1 MGDIPRHD
9 LKPSQ
14 YLKQLKDVTVDHTQ
28 KQHLLKTIPPRLRE
42 IMGKEVE
49 DMSAQEVATMAE
61 SFFDRQGRPLEKI
74 SNPIN
79 HVSSASSASSNTSSN
94 ASSSSNSSSST
105 FTTAFNDED
114 ETDVNFVR
122 RNGGRNGQQQ
132 RGRSRNSRSQ
142 SCPNFKRNSSNA
154 SSTRQ
159 NQQDNSSSTHPPGTC
174 RFHRCFGDKSLKCV
188 TDCPCYK
195 SFLASQGKRGP
206 TSVNGDPPPSSSSSS
221 NIKNNLLYVHNAS
234 TKQKWLIDGGAV
246 L

>member
-9 LKPSQ
+9 LQPSQ
-14 YLKQLKDVTVDHTQ
+14 YLKQLEEDTQDVTVDHIR

-94 ASSSSNSSSST
+94 ASSSSNASPST
-105 FTTAFNDED
+105 FTAAFSDED

-132 RGRSRNSRSQ
+132 RGRSRNPRSQ
-142 SCPNFKRNSSNA
+142 SRPNFKRNSSNA

-159 NQQDNSSSTHPPGTC
+159 NQQNDSSSTHPPGTC
-174 RFHRCFGDKSLKCV
+174 LFHRRFGDKSRKCV

-195 SFLASQGKRGP
+195 SFLASQG
-206 TSVNGDPPPSSSSSS
+206 NG
-221 NIKNNLLYVHNAS
+221 
-234 TKQKWLIDGGAV
+234 QGGRRQ
-246 L
+246 